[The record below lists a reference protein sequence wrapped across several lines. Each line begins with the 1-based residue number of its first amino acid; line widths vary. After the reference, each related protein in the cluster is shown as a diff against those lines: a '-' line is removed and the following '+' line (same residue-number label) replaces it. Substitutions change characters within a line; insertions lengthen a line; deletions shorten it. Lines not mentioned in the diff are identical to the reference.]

1 MKSYKIK
8 ISGMTCTSCEE
19 TVSRSIRSLTDI
31 IEVNVS
37 LESNTA
43 DIQAKK
49 NISIEDIQNV
59 LPNKFTARDYEIHK
73 DRRTKSEPS
82 YLKQLYPLGLILFY
96 ISITSIFL
104 NLESSFENLMLDFMG
119 LFFIVFS
126 FFKFLDY
133 KSFPNSFAM
142 YDPLAK
148 VIPFYGWL
156 YPFIETILG
165 LMFLFRFQLSTAI
178 LITIFLLS
186 ITTYGVIK
194 ILRNKKEIKCAC
206 LGTAIKL
213 PMTIATLIENG
224 IMILMAMVS
233 LINMYV

>member
-1 MKSYKIK
+1 MKIYKIK
-8 ISGMTCTSCEE
+8 ISGMTCSSCEE

-37 LESNTA
+37 LKSNTA
-43 DIQAKK
+43 DIKAKK
-49 NISIEDIQNV
+49 NISIQDIQNV
-59 LPNKFTARDYEIHK
+59 LPNKFTAHDYEIHENH
-73 DRRTKSEPS
+73 RTKSEPS
-82 YLKQLYPLGLILFY
+82 YLKRLYPLGLILFY
-96 ISITSIFL
+96 ISITSTLL

-165 LMFLFRFQLSTAI
+165 LMFLFRFQLFNAI
-178 LITIFLLS
+178 VITIFLLS

-194 ILRNKKEIKCAC
+194 TLRNKKKIQCAC

-224 IMILMAMVS
+224 IMILMAIVS
-233 LINMYV
+233 FINMYA

>member
-1 MKSYKIK
+1 
-8 ISGMTCTSCEE
+8 
-19 TVSRSIRSLTDI
+19 
-31 IEVNVS
+31 
-37 LESNTA
+37 
-43 DIQAKK
+43 
-49 NISIEDIQNV
+49 
-59 LPNKFTARDYEIHK
+59 
-73 DRRTKSEPS
+73 
-82 YLKQLYPLGLILFY
+82 
-96 ISITSIFL
+96 
-104 NLESSFENLMLDFMG
+104 MLDFMG

-133 KSFPNSFAM
+133 KSFPISFAM

-165 LMFLFRFQLSTAI
+165 LMFLFRFQLFNAI
-178 LITIFLLS
+178 VITIFLLS

-194 ILRNKKEIKCAC
+194 TLRNKKEIQCAC

-224 IMILMAMVS
+224 IMILMAIVS
-233 LINMYV
+233 FINMYV

>member
-1 MKSYKIK
+1 MKNYKIK
-8 ISGMTCTSCEE
+8 ISGMTCSSCEE
-19 TVSRSIRSLTDI
+19 TVSKSIRSLADI

-37 LESNTA
+37 FKSNTA

-49 NISIEDIQNV
+49 NISIEDIQNI
-59 LPNKFTARDYEIHK
+59 LPNKFTAHDYEVHEAYRI
-73 DRRTKSEPS
+73 EPEES
-82 YLKQLYPLGLILFY
+82 YLKKLYPLGLILFY
-96 ISITSIFL
+96 ISITSTLL
-104 NLESSFENLMLDFMG
+104 NLESSFENFMLDFMG

-133 KSFPNSFAM
+133 KSFPISFAM

-165 LMFLFRFQLSTAI
+165 LMFLFRFQLFNAI
-178 LITIFLLS
+178 VITIFLLC

-194 ILRNKKEIKCAC
+194 TLRNKKEIQCAC

-224 IMILMAMVS
+224 IMILMAIVS
-233 LINMYV
+233 FINMYV

>member
-1 MKSYKIK
+1 MKNYKIK
-8 ISGMTCTSCEE
+8 ISGMTCSSCEE
-19 TVSRSIRSLTDI
+19 TVSKSIRSLTDI

-37 LESNTA
+37 LKSNTA

-49 NISIEDIQNV
+49 NISIQDIQNV
-59 LPNKFTARDYEIHK
+59 LPDKFTAHDYEIHENH
-73 DRRTKSEPS
+73 RTKSEPS

-96 ISITSIFL
+96 ISITSTLL

-165 LMFLFRFQLSTAI
+165 LMFLFRFQLFAAI

-194 ILRNKKEIKCAC
+194 TLKNKKEIKCAC

-224 IMILMAMVS
+224 IMILMAIVS
-233 LINMYV
+233 FINMYV

>member
-1 MKSYKIK
+1 MKNYKIK
-8 ISGMTCTSCEE
+8 ISGMTCSSCEE
-19 TVSRSIRSLTDI
+19 TVSKSIRSLADI

-37 LESNTA
+37 FKSNTA

-49 NISIEDIQNV
+49 NISIE
-59 LPNKFTARDYEIHK
+59 IHEAY
-73 DRRTKSEPS
+73 RIKSEES
-82 YLKQLYPLGLILFY
+82 YLKKLYPLGLILFY
-96 ISITSIFL
+96 ISITSTLL
-104 NLESSFENLMLDFMG
+104 NLESSFENFMLDFMG

-133 KSFPNSFAM
+133 KSFPISFAM

-148 VIPFYGWL
+148 VILFYGWL

-165 LMFLFRFQLSTAI
+165 LMFLFRFQLFNAI
-178 LITIFLLS
+178 VITIFLLS

-194 ILRNKKEIKCAC
+194 TLRNKKKIQCAC

-224 IMILMAMVS
+224 IMILMAIVS
-233 LINMYV
+233 FINMYV